1 MMFKEG
7 DTVSQTKLK
16 SMMTGLTTPRWT
28 KHENPKEGE
37 PKASFVDTAITTLFK
52 GGSAKVIDARSMKHY
67 ELYAAETET
76 QKLRWMYDSKRKK
89 YFKFA
94 VMNLADL
101 DMEARRARNAEKK
114 KLNSKEE

>member
-1 MMFKEG
+1 MLFKEG

-16 SMMTGLTTPRWT
+16 SMMKGLTTPRWI

-37 PKASFVDTAITTLFK
+37 PKASFVSTAITTLFA
-52 GGSAKVIDARSMKHY
+52 GGSAKVIDARSMKQY

-76 QKLRWMYDSKRKK
+76 QKLRWMYDSKKKK

-94 VMNLADL
+94 VINLADL
-101 DMEARRARNAEKK
+101 DIEARKLRNAEKK
-114 KLNSKEE
+114 KLNSKDE